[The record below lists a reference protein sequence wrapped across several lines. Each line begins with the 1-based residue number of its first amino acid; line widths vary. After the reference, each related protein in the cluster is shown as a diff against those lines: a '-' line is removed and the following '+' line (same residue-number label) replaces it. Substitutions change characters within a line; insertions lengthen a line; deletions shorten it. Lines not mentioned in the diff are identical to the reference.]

1 MLLLP
6 AMKISHVIK
15 YAVLACFLVSCAGIE
30 KVKVTSSFVEFSTD
44 VNISL
49 FGLDIPDSSKTSH
62 IISASREIFSYF
74 NSEMNPYIETSSLN
88 ILNSAEPH
96 VRKEIPVPMREI
108 LKISKN
114 LHKYTDKYFNVAVL
128 PVVELWGFYNEKEP
142 SKPDE
147 QLLMETLK
155 ISDLD
160 CYTFQGDSFIVSDKR
175 CRIGLGGIAKGYAVD
190 STAHYLELQGY
201 TDFIVEA
208 GGDLVVRSPNVKN
221 IGIKHPRIEN
231 MLIDTIYV
239 RSGAV
244 ATSGDYEKF
253 IEADGTR
260 YCHIINPFTGYGIS
274 DIISV
279 TVISEKTYLSDA
291 FATAAFAMGREK
303 AEYILE
309 KNKLSALIYY
319 YGNGKIEKKEINM
332 ENYKKPVG
340 YGL

>member
-1 MLLLP
+1 
-6 AMKISHVIK
+6 MKITHVIK
-15 YAVLACFLVSCAGIE
+15 YAVLTCLLVSCTMNK
-30 KVKVTSSFVEFSTD
+30 KVKITSSFVEFSTD

-49 FGLDIPDSSKTSH
+49 FGISMSDTSGTSDA
-62 IISASREIFSYF
+62 ISFSRGIFSYF
-74 NSEMNPYIETSSLN
+74 NSEMNPYLETSSLS
-88 ILNSAEPH
+88 LMNSAEPM
-96 VRKEIPVPMREI
+96 VKTEIPNSLRQI
-108 LKISKN
+108 IRISRN

-128 PVVELWGFYNEKEP
+128 PVVELWGFYTGTEP
-142 SKPDE
+142 VKPE
-147 QLLMETLK
+147 ENMLKETLK

-160 CYTFQGDSFIVSDKR
+160 LYNFENDSFFVSDKR

-190 STAHYLELQGY
+190 SVAHYLLSEGY
-201 TDFIVEA
+201 NDFIVEA
-208 GGDLVVRSPNVKN
+208 GGDMIVRSKKPKT

-231 MLIDTIYV
+231 ELIDTIYV
-239 RSGAV
+239 SSGAV
-244 ATSGDYEKF
+244 ATSGDYEKY
-253 IEADGTR
+253 IEADRQR
-260 YCHIINPFTGYGIS
+260 YCHIINPYTGYGTS

-319 YGNGKIEKKEINM
+319 YGDGKEINKKEINM
-332 ENYKKPVG
+332 ENYKKPAG